1 MISFPGIAVS
11 IFSAALLPLSHLV
24 VAAAAV
30 ADGVGGD
37 FFFLQRGGILLVSV
51 TWLSLNL
58 LLACDLTIVST
69 RGCPPGT
76 WTRPLQFLA
85 PSRCFQSPVPVA
97 VVVVVC

>member
-37 FFFLQRGGILLVSV
+37 FFSSNGVVF
-51 TWLSLNL
+51 SL
-58 LLACDLTIVST
+58 
-69 RGCPPGT
+69 
-76 WTRPLQFLA
+76 
-85 PSRCFQSPVPVA
+85 
-97 VVVVVC
+97 